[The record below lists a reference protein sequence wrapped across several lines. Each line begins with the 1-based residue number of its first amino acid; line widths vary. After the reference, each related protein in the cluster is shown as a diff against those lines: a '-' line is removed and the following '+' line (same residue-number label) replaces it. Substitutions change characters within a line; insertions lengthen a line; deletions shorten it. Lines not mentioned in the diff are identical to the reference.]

1 MTSGLLKK
9 SLKKIDDPEWVEE
22 IIAPGSKFEICAD
35 KATHRSKGKDLSEVL
50 AKRARRHSTAVE
62 LDDRIAIQKDSNM
75 GESKAMT
82 NEKGERRR
90 NIDDI

>member
-1 MTSGLLKK
+1 MKK
-9 SLKKIDDPEWVEE
+9 SLKKIEDPEWEE
-22 IIAPGSKFEICAD
+22 QIIAPNSKFEICAD

-50 AKRARRHSTAVE
+50 SKRARRHSTAVE
-62 LDDRIAIQKDSNM
+62 LDDRIAIQKDSGM

-82 NEKGERRR
+82 NEKGERRK

>member
-1 MTSGLLKK
+1 MKK
-9 SLKKIDDPEWVEE
+9 SLKRIEDPEWEE
-22 IIAPGSKFEICAD
+22 QIIAPESKFEICAD
-35 KATHRSKGKDLSEVL
+35 QATHRSKGKDLSEVL

-62 LDDRIAIQKDSNM
+62 LDDRIAIQKDSGM

>member
-1 MTSGLLKK
+1 MDSGLLKK
-9 SLKKIDDPEWVEE
+9 SLKKINDPEWEE
-22 IIAPGSKFEICAD
+22 VIIAPEAKYQICAD
-35 KATHRSKGKDLSEVL
+35 QATHRSKGKDLSEVL

-62 LDDRIAIQKDSNM
+62 LDERIATQKSSGM

-90 NIDDI
+90 NIDDL

>member
-9 SLKKIDDPEWVEE
+9 SLKRIEDPEWEE
-22 IIAPGSKFEICAD
+22 QIIAPESKFEICAD
-35 KATHRSKGKDLSEVL
+35 QATHRSKGKDLSEVL

-62 LDDRIAIQKDSNM
+62 LDDRIAIQKDSGM

>member
-9 SLKKIDDPEWVEE
+9 SLKKINDPEWEE
-22 IIAPGSKFEICAD
+22 VITAPAAKYEICAD

-62 LDDRIAIQKDSNM
+62 LDDRIAIQKDSGM

-82 NEKGERRR
+82 NEKGERRK
-90 NIDDI
+90 NIDDL